1 MIWGVHGSPA
11 NRLTRPIWSKCK
23 PVGIALACTGGFLT
37 CAQPASNAAAATDK
51 INAEFFISENAELL
65 GRGSNAGSPAGQF
78 CVRSKLR
85 NVQHSP
91 SVDLDVPNLF
101 R

>member
-23 PVGIALACTGGFLT
+23 PVGIALACAGGFFT

-65 GRGSNAGSPAGQF
+65 GE
-78 CVRSKLR
+78 
-85 NVQHSP
+85 
-91 SVDLDVPNLF
+91 DLTPVLQQGNF
-101 R
+101 VCEVS